1 MNANRRTFFFGSL
14 AAAVLSKRVS
24 AAEKYGTGI
33 VGVGNRGTY
42 LLKTVIADPSAK
54 VTAVCDIKPDRLD
67 RAASIASRDN
77 PKTYGDYRKLLE
89 DKSVEAVFISAPCDL
104 HVEMAIAALRAG
116 KHVYCEKPLGIT
128 PESIREVLRVAEGA
142 KPVLMIG
149 HQRRSDTQL
158 RQAIAKIHEGIAGKV
173 IMIKAQRH
181 SANDFSH
188 QGQSADW
195 LFNASRSGDVIAE
208 NAVHNLDVC
217 NWAARD
223 RPDQAA
229 GFGGTLL
236 YVNDPPGR
244 TITDGYT
251 LSYDYANGVK
261 LSFTQVAFHPSTL
274 PAGGQQTFVYG
285 TEGAVDLEAATF
297 HPRARGSKPVVLGEE
312 IKENRERNHIAKF
325 YECIRTGSKPETDV
339 RQGAVAALTS
349 IMGREAY
356 KQKRV
361 VTWRELGVEV

>member
-1 MNANRRTFFFGSL
+1 MNELRRNFLFGSL
-14 AAAVLSKRVS
+14 AAAVLSRPAS
-24 AAEKYGTGI
+24 AEPVYGTGI
-33 VGVGNRGTY
+33 IGVGNRGTS
-42 LLKTVIADPSAK
+42 LLKTIVADPNAR

-77 PKTYGDYRKLLE
+77 PKTYSDYRKLLE
-89 DKSVEAVFISAPCDL
+89 DKSVEAVFISTPCDL

-116 KHVYCEKPLGIT
+116 KHIYCEKPLGIT
-128 PESIREVLRVAEGA
+128 AESIRDVLRAA
-142 KPVLMIG
+142 KGTKTVFMVG

-158 RQAIAKIHEGIAGKV
+158 RQVIAKIHEGIAGKV
-173 IMIKAQRH
+173 IMMKAQRH
-181 SANDFSH
+181 SSGDFAH
-188 QGQSADW
+188 DGQSADW
-195 LFNASRSGDVIAE
+195 LFDASRSGDVIVE

-217 NWAARD
+217 NWVARN

-261 LSFTQVAFHPSTL
+261 LSFTQVAFHPSSL
-274 PAGGQQTFVYG
+274 PSGGQQIYIYC
-285 TEGAVDLEAATF
+285 TEGAVDVESATF
-297 HPRARGSKPVVLGEE
+297 YPHGRQSKPVVLAEE
-312 IKENRERNHIAKF
+312 INENREGNHIGMF
-325 YECIRTGSKPETDV
+325 YDCIRRGTKPETDIT
-339 RQGAVAALTS
+339 QGAVAALTS

-361 VTWRELGVEV
+361 VTWKELGVEI